1 LPNNNKWVVD
11 WGNPQSGV
19 IYKNEFD
26 TEEEAIEWGKE
37 KNKEHNIVIPMS
49 TGTNL
54 TLPITYMHMVYEP
67 MILENDMPPY
77 QDFNE
82 KDDAP
87 AQGIEEGLVE
97 VNKDAPAQD
106 IEEEPI
112 KVNDDAVAQCEEE
125 NKVKTIKVYRVEDPK
140 EGHGLW
146 RDFDG
151 SFNPV
156 FNKLTK
162 GKCKDMPMEDSDFY
176 REDGKMWFSATDTPE
191 KLTAWFSAL
200 DVVELEKLGY
210 NVYEFEVEEWRSVNE
225 YEVVFTRESIR
236 WVKAI
241 DPVEIWGEEY
251 TNLKGEV

>member
-1 LPNNNKWVVD
+1 MPNNNKWVVD
-11 WGNPQSGV
+11 YGNMQMNILLS
-19 IYKNEFD
+19 KEFD
-26 TEEEAIEWGKE
+26 SEEEAIDWGK
-37 KNKEHNIVIPMS
+37 KTNSNHFFYYTMGSDQRQIP
-49 TGTNL
+49 L
-54 TLPITYMHMVYEP
+54 TYMHMVYEP
-67 MILENDMPPY
+67 KILNDVAPPY
-77 QDFNE
+77 HNS
-82 KDDAP
+82 DDM
-87 AQGIEEGLVE
+87 
-97 VNKDAPAQD
+97 PAQD
-106 IEEEPI
+106 ES
-112 KVNDDAVAQCEEE
+112 KVNDDTAAQDKEE

-146 RDFDG
+146 RDFNGD
-151 SFNPV
+151 FNPV

-210 NVYEFEVEEWRSVNE
+210 NVYEFEVEEWRPVNE
-225 YEVVFTRESIR
+225 YEVVFTRESIK

-241 DPVEIWGEEY
+241 DPIEIWGEEY

>member
-1 LPNNNKWVVD
+1 MPNNNKWVVD
-11 WGNPQSGV
+11 YGNMQMNIILS
-19 IYKNEFD
+19 KEFD
-26 TEEEAIEWGKE
+26 SEEEAIVWGK
-37 KNKEHNIVIPMS
+37 KTNSEHFFYYTMGSDQRQIP
-49 TGTNL
+49 L
-54 TLPITYMHMVYEP
+54 TYMHMVYEP
-67 MILENDMPPY
+67 KILNDVAPPY
-77 QDFNE
+77 QKLNE
-82 KDDAP
+82 LDNTP
-87 AQGIEEGLVE
+87 AQGIEES
-97 VNKDAPAQD
+97 
-106 IEEEPI
+106 I
-112 KVNDDAVAQCEEE
+112 KVNGDTAAQDKEG

-146 RDFDG
+146 RDFNGD
-151 SFNPV
+151 FNPV

-210 NVYEFEVEEWRSVNE
+210 NVYEFEVEEWRPVNE
-225 YEVVFTRESIR
+225 YEVVFTRESIK

-241 DPVEIWGEEY
+241 DPIEIWGEEY

>member
-1 LPNNNKWVVD
+1 MNILLSK
-11 WGNPQSGV
+11 
-19 IYKNEFD
+19 EFD
-26 TEEEAIEWGKE
+26 SEEEAIDWGK
-37 KNKEHNIVIPMS
+37 KTNSDHFFYYTMGSDQRQIP
-49 TGTNL
+49 L
-54 TLPITYMHMVYEP
+54 TYMHMVYEP
-67 MILENDMPPY
+67 KILNDVAPPY
-77 QDFNE
+77 HNS
-82 KDDAP
+82 DDM
-87 AQGIEEGLVE
+87 
-97 VNKDAPAQD
+97 PAQD
-106 IEEEPI
+106 KS
-112 KVNDDAVAQCEEE
+112 KVNDDTAAQDKEE

-146 RDFDG
+146 RDFNGD
-151 SFNPV
+151 FNPV

-176 REDGKMWFSATDTPE
+176 RENGKMWFSATDTPE

-210 NVYEFEVEEWRSVNE
+210 NVYEFEVEEWRPVNE

-251 TNLKGEV
+251 TNLKGGNYGEDQVERI

>member
-1 LPNNNKWVVD
+1 MNILLSK
-11 WGNPQSGV
+11 
-19 IYKNEFD
+19 EFD
-26 TEEEAIEWGKE
+26 SEEEAIDWGK
-37 KNKEHNIVIPMS
+37 KTNSNHFFYYTMGSDQRQIP
-49 TGTNL
+49 L
-54 TLPITYMHMVYEP
+54 TYMHMVYEP
-67 MILENDMPPY
+67 KILNDVAPPY
-77 QDFNE
+77 HNS
-82 KDDAP
+82 DDM
-87 AQGIEEGLVE
+87 
-97 VNKDAPAQD
+97 PAQD
-106 IEEEPI
+106 ES
-112 KVNDDAVAQCEEE
+112 KVNDDTAAQDKEE

-146 RDFDG
+146 RDFNGD
-151 SFNPV
+151 FNPV

-210 NVYEFEVEEWRSVNE
+210 NVYEFEVEEWRPVNE
-225 YEVVFTRESIR
+225 YEVVFTRESIK

-241 DPVEIWGEEY
+241 DPIEIWGEEY

>member
-1 LPNNNKWVVD
+1 MSNNNKWVVD
-11 WGNPQSGV
+11 YGNMQMNILLS
-19 IYKNEFD
+19 KEFD
-26 TEEEAIEWGKE
+26 SEEEAIDWGK
-37 KNKEHNIVIPMS
+37 KTNSDHFFYYTMGSDQRQIP
-49 TGTNL
+49 L
-54 TLPITYMHMVYEP
+54 TYMHMVYEP
-67 MILENDMPPY
+67 KILNDVAPPY
-77 QDFNE
+77 HNS
-82 KDDAP
+82 DDM
-87 AQGIEEGLVE
+87 
-97 VNKDAPAQD
+97 PAQD
-106 IEEEPI
+106 KS
-112 KVNDDAVAQCEEE
+112 KVNDDTAAQDKEE

-146 RDFDG
+146 RDFNGD
-151 SFNPV
+151 FNPV

-210 NVYEFEVEEWRSVNE
+210 NVYEFEVEEWRPVNE
-225 YEVVFTRESIR
+225 YEVVFTRESIK

>member
-11 WGNPQSGV
+11 YGNMQMNILLS
-19 IYKNEFD
+19 KEFD
-26 TEEEAIEWGKE
+26 SEEEAIDWGK
-37 KNKEHNIVIPMS
+37 KTNSNHFFYYTMGSDQRQIP
-49 TGTNL
+49 L
-54 TLPITYMHMVYEP
+54 TYMHMVYEP
-67 MILENDMPPY
+67 KILNDVAPPY
-77 QDFNE
+77 HNS
-82 KDDAP
+82 DDM
-87 AQGIEEGLVE
+87 
-97 VNKDAPAQD
+97 PAQD
-106 IEEEPI
+106 ES
-112 KVNDDAVAQCEEE
+112 KVNDDTAAQDKEE

-146 RDFDG
+146 RDFNGD
-151 SFNPV
+151 FNPV

-210 NVYEFEVEEWRSVNE
+210 NVYEFEVEEWRPVNE
-225 YEVVFTRESIR
+225 YEVVFTRESIK

-241 DPVEIWGEEY
+241 DPIEIWGEEY